1 MSARS
6 EGWLGDALPVALQED
21 RLMSQFVALIENI
34 SEDIQSHIDE
44 FRLIADSSVVP
55 TDLLNWLGSFVDA
68 PVTGALQEVDRRHL
82 LASLGKNLRRRSTK
96 EHLEVVISAFIEGEF
111 EVIDGGGVY
120 HSGPSEE
127 AISQVI
133 VRIAEEPRGGFE
145 AFESALRSIVPAHCL
160 LDLQMMEGG

>member
-68 PVTGALQEVDRRHL
+68 PVTEALQEVDRRHL
-82 LASLGKNLRRRSTK
+82 ETQIHQRT
-96 EHLEVVISAFIEGEF
+96 
-111 EVIDGGGVY
+111 
-120 HSGPSEE
+120 P
-127 AISQVI
+127 
-133 VRIAEEPRGGFE
+133 
-145 AFESALRSIVPAHCL
+145 
-160 LDLQMMEGG
+160 